1 VYVPEAV
8 EARLMA
14 EVVGEGEERPALE
27 VAGGIPEA
35 ASA

>member
-14 EVVGEGEERPALE
+14 EVVGEGEEHLALE
-27 VAGGIPEA
+27 LAVEIPEV